1 MIHAAEIPNFDQL
14 SDFDRVALA
23 EEILT
28 SVRDPEALLA
38 PLAHRL
44 ELDRRWAAYQS
55 DPSIALTLE
64 TFWAEVGLPK
74 R

>member
-14 SDFDRVALA
+14 SDLDRVALA

-28 SVRDPEALLA
+28 AVRDPEALPA
-38 PLAHRL
+38 PVAHRM
-44 ELDRRWAAYQS
+44 ELDRRWAAYQA
-55 DPSIALTLE
+55 DPSIALTPE
-64 TFWAEVGLPK
+64 AFWAEVALPK